1 MYYGLP
7 IISTDCISIKNIV
20 EKEKVGIVY
29 ESENIRAFANSI
41 LRLYNAKDEAS
52 LYSKNAKKVVSEKY
66 NWDLAVKEM
75 INMYNNLN

>member
-20 EKEKVGIVY
+20 EKDRVGIVY
-29 ESENIRAFANSI
+29 ESENIRAFANSV
-41 LRLYNAKDEAS
+41 LRLYNTNDES
-52 LYSKNAKKVVSEKY
+52 VLFSKNAKKIVTEKY
-66 NWDLAVKEM
+66 NWNLAVKEM